1 MLKYPHMAAPPFLTL
16 FFKLKWRVANNHLAE
31 LRRLVEKGDARGME
45 DFFARSKEKRD
56 AIQ

>member
-1 MLKYPHMAAPPFLTL
+1 MFPTDIAMMNRESVLELMD
-16 FFKLKWRVANNHLAE
+16 FFSGYLAE
-31 LRRLVEKGDARGME
+31 LRDLVKKGDARRLE